1 MAIYHFACS
10 IGSRSAGS
18 SRRGDAVKAA
28 AYISGTRMTN
38 ERNGQVAD
46 FRNKDVVYAA
56 PEILLPDAVA
66 AKHPEWKSR
75 EYFWNEVERRE
86 NRRDSQL
93 YRSFD
98 IALPIELSRNQQL
111 QLAYQMADYFRLL
124 GMAVDY
130 GVHDEG
136 KGNPHVHILTAMRPF
151 TRDGEWASKDRTV
164 LALDGNGNRIP
175 VIDPAT
181 GRQKV
186 RVRKGKGR
194 ELLWR
199 RETVAANPWD
209 AKACMDTWR
218 EEWERLANNALA
230 RAGVD
235 TRIDHR
241 SYADQGTDKI
251 PRIHVG
257 KVAHKID
264 RDGVAG
270 LRGRYAGGLRSNY
283 LALRDLLCRLRFVFS
298 KNNTFTP
305 QHSIDALIRRCDS
318 TIRRIN
324 GRGANKA
331 MYNDMIRIRNMSAEI
346 IDQEISELEAELN
359 ELRHAQDKMQEEE
372 YAARERDILDRLD
385 RLEQARSAA
394 NRGKTDDAARKDAEG
409 RGAAE
414 AGDRK
419 SETEAE
425 TDNRD
430 AVRHRHR
437 R

>member
-28 AYISGTRMTN
+28 AYVSGTRMTN

-66 AKHPEWKSR
+66 AKHPEWQER
-75 EYFWNEVERRE
+75 EAFWNEVEKRE
-86 NRRDSQL
+86 NRSDSQL

-98 IALPIELSRNQQL
+98 IALPIELSRDQQL
-111 QLAYQMADYFRLL
+111 QLACQIADYFRRQ
-124 GMAVDY
+124 GMATDY

-136 KGNPHVHILTAMRPF
+136 KGNPHVHVLTAMRPF
-151 TRDGEWASKDRTV
+151 TPDGEWASKNRTV
-164 LALDGNGNRIP
+164 LALDDNGNRIP

-181 GRQKV
+181 GCQKV
-186 RVRKGKGR
+186 RIRKGKGR
-194 ELLWR
+194 ELLWK
-199 RETVAANPWD
+199 RETVAASPWD
-209 AKACMDTWR
+209 AKTCMDTWR

-241 SYADQGTDKI
+241 SYADQGIDKI
-251 PRIHVG
+251 PQIHVG
-257 KVAHKID
+257 KVANRID
-264 RDGVAG
+264 RDGVTG
-270 LRGRYAGGLRSNY
+270 LRGRYADSLRSNY
-283 LALRDLLCRLRFVFS
+283 LVLRDLLRRFRFEIS

-346 IDQEISELEAELN
+346 IDQEINDLEQELN
-359 ELRHAQDKMQEEE
+359 KLRCEQNKLQEAE

-385 RLEQARSAA
+385 RLEQAR
-394 NRGKTDDAARKDAEG
+394 TVAARREDDGSNGRDAERTRETG
-409 RGAAE
+409 
-414 AGDRK
+414 AGDRS